1 MALALIVTMFDLK
14 FLSIVLI
21 LLSALI
27 CLQGSGSFPSP
38 VADLKS
44 NSSEKFSGYMQ
55 RYLYVI
61 WVVAYNCIASI

>member
-1 MALALIVTMFDLK
+1 MALALIVTMFELK

-21 LLSALI
+21 LFSGLI

-38 VADLKS
+38 VADFKS
-44 NSSEKFSGYMQ
+44 NSSKKFSGYMQ

-61 WVVAYNCIASI
+61 WVVVYNRIASI